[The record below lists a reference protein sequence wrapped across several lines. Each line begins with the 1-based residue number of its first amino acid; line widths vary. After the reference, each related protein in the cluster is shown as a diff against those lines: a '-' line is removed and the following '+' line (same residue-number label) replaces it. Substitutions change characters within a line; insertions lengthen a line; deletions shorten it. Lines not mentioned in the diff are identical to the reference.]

1 MDVPR
6 YFIEKVV
13 RHSSSIERLQAEINE
28 ESEDRFPASAIDAV
42 AFDAAEYVWAFL
54 YMSGYENVVKTRE
67 LRNEVAAAILGVL
80 KSPSMQQAYLNHPD
94 E

>member
-28 ESEDRFPASAIDAV
+28 ESFPASAIDAV

-54 YMSGYENVVKTRE
+54 YMSGYENVVKARE
-67 LRNEVAAAILGVL
+67 LRNEVAEAILGVTANV
-80 KSPSMQQAYLNHPD
+80 KMTH
-94 E
+94 